1 MDKHLKKKSKFL
13 SLVLRHNPGK
23 IGIELD
29 GAGWTDVKT
38 LLRKA
43 GISMSLLEE
52 VVETNN
58 KNRFE
63 FSDNKTKIRARQG
76 HSVNVSLGYEPVEP
90 PEYLYHGT
98 ATRFID
104 TIIKKGGLKPMN
116 RHHVH
121 MSPDEDTAGNV
132 GTRHGVL
139 AMLRVKA
146 GELAKAGAKF
156 YKTDNN
162 VWLTDSVP
170 PEYLQRKVRHIKDGD
185 FNYVSLMNDGTFD
198 VSFTVKEEEI
208 KYEDI

>member
-13 SLVLRHNPGK
+13 SLVLRHSPGK

-29 GAGWTDVKT
+29 DAGWADVKT

-43 GISMSLLEE
+43 GMNMNLLEE

-58 KNRFE
+58 KKRFE
-63 FSDNKTKIRARQG
+63 FNDSKTKIRARQG
-76 HSVNVSLGYEPVEP
+76 HSVKIDLGYEPVGP

-98 ATRFID
+98 ATRFLD
-104 TIIKKGGLKPMN
+104 DIKKGGLKSMN

-121 MSPDEDTAGNV
+121 MSPDEDTAANV

-139 AMLRVKA
+139 AMLRVRA
-146 GELAKAGAKF
+146 NDLAKTGTKF

-162 VWLTDSVP
+162 VWLTNEVP
-170 PEYLQRKVRHIKDGD
+170 PEYLERKVRFIKDAS
-185 FNYVSLMNDGTFD
+185 FNYVTLLNDGTFD
-198 VSFTVKEEEI
+198 VSFDVKEEEI
-208 KYEDI
+208 KYEDL